1 MRLIFNRF
9 ASAAVIAALAMVGFG
24 EAAGANAL
32 ANYPGRWT
40 GWGAVKLDSGESEK
54 VKCVATY
61 FLEDG
66 SSGLRQ
72 NLRCAS
78 ASYKIDVTSSLK
90 VSNGVVSGIWQE
102 RTNASSGP
110 VTGKHDDAGFN
121 VSVKGETFTATMAIS
136 TTACKQSIKIAP
148 QGLGIARISIDLGKC

>member
-1 MRLIFNRF
+1 MLLSGYVPV
-9 ASAAVIAALAMVGFG
+9 ASAS
-24 EAAGANAL
+24 ANSL
-32 ANYPGRWT
+32 THYPGRWT

-78 ASYKIDVTSSLK
+78 PSYKIDVSASLK
-90 VSNGVVSGIWQE
+90 VANGSVSGIWQE
-102 RTNASSGP
+102 RTNQSSGP

-121 VSVKGETFTATMAIS
+121 VSVKGETFTAQMAIS
-136 TTACKQSIKIAP
+136 TTACKQTIRISPK
-148 QGLGIARISIDLGKC
+148 GLGIARIQIDLGKC